1 MVLRWRRLLPGLW
14 AGVLLCIALIAT
26 PAIFAAL
33 PSADAGKVVSRVFV
47 QEAWLSLA
55 LAGVLLLLDRNPAR
69 IGRLAAQA
77 ARPERLMLWGTVGCT
92 LLGYF
97 AVQALMPAARAGQGV
112 LSFGQLHL
120 ISTAFYGLKTLLV
133 LGLAWRA
140 GSG

>member
-1 MVLRWRRLLPGLW
+1 
-14 AGVLLCIALIAT
+14 
-26 PAIFAAL
+26 
-33 PSADAGKVVSRVFV
+33 
-47 QEAWLSLA
+47 
-55 LAGVLLLLDRNPAR
+55 
-69 IGRLAAQA
+69 
-77 ARPERLMLWGTVGCT
+77 MLWGTVGCT

-140 GSG
+140 AARG